1 MQANSSA
8 PVNKRDPRLDF
19 FRGIAM
25 FIILIAHTPGNFWGD
40 WIPGRLGFSDATE
53 IFVFCSGMA
62 SAIAFGKI
70 FEMQGLFM
78 GTMRILHRVW
88 QVYWTH
94 IALFFAVVAELIFI
108 DSLLSPVDRSFTGT
122 FNLHI
127 FFENIRDCIF
137 GLLTLTY
144 VPNYWD
150 ILPMYLVILSL
161 VPVVMI
167 LRRLYPYA
175 PFVFVI
181 VLWLLA
187 GQNYLDLPAEPWS
200 DRKWFFNPFAWQLV
214 FFTGFAFMRGWLPT
228 PPIRKDWMVA
238 AVIVVLA
245 SVPFSN
251 HLWLADFSSLQEIR
265 QTIQPLRAKTEFGLF
280 RYLHFLALAYL
291 GYSIATR
298 LGDRL
303 GGIVVDL
310 TRKVGQQSLAV
321 FASSLFIA
329 QILGTAVH
337 LVGVNNVSVFIMN
350 IVGFASLIGVA
361 YVVSW
366 FKATPWKKARTPQP
380 DGSGEVNA
388 QQKHRKSED
397 RREED
402 TDDYARQF
410 GSAPNASPA
419 E

>member
-19 FRGIAM
+19 FRGVAM
-25 FIILIAHTPGNFWGD
+25 FLILIAHTPGNLWVN
-40 WIPGRLGFSDATE
+40 WLPARMGFSDATE

-70 FEMQGLFM
+70 FEMQGMLM
-78 GTMRILHRVW
+78 GTARIMHRVW

-94 IALFFAVVAELIFI
+94 IALFFAVVAQLIFV
-108 DSLLSPVDRSFTGT
+108 DSLLSPVDRAFTGT
-122 FNLHI
+122 FNLHV
-127 FFENIRDCIF
+127 FFDNIRDCIL

-150 ILPMYLVILSL
+150 ILPMYLVILAL
-161 VPVVMI
+161 VPIVML
-167 LRRLYPYA
+167 LRRINPYA
-175 PFVFVI
+175 PFVFMAA
-181 VLWLLA
+181 LWTLA
-187 GQNYLDLPAEPWS
+187 TARYLDLPAEPWS
-200 DRKWFFNPFAWQLV
+200 DRPWFFNPFGWQLL

-228 PPIRKDWMVA
+228 PPIRKDWMIIATV
-238 AVIVVLA
+238 VILA
-245 SVPFSN
+245 SMPVSQ
-251 HLWLADFSSLQEIR
+251 HYLLWDVTAVQDIR
-265 QTIQPLRAKTEFGLF
+265 RSIQPLMAKTEFGIL
-280 RYLHFLALAYL
+280 RYLHFLALAYI

-298 LGDRL
+298 LGNRL
-303 GGIVVDL
+303 SGLAVDL

-329 QILGTAVH
+329 QILGTLVH
-337 LVGVNNVSVFIMN
+337 LAGINLVSLFIMN
-350 IVGFASLIGVA
+350 MAGFASLIAVA

-366 FKATPWKKARTPQP
+366 FKETPWKKARTPQAG
-380 DGSGEVNA
+380 GSGA
-388 QQKHRKSED
+388 IHGQQTRKDVEEK
-397 RREED
+397 RAED

-410 GSAPNASPA
+410 GGASTVSPA